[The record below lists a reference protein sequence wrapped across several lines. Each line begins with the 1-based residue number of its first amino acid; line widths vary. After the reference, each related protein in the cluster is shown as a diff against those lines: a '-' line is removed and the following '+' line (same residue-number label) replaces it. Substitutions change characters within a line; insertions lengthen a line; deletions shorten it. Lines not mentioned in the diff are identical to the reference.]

1 LTTFS
6 YIAIDPKGR
15 EIKGTLEAES
25 QAAAAQELKRSGL
38 TIASLAETG
47 VLSKDISLGFLEKG
61 PKPRDMAVFCR
72 QFVSIINAGVPVV
85 TALEMLALQ
94 TENKKL
100 RATIGQC
107 KRDIETG
114 ESLASAMGKHRK
126 VFSDIF
132 ITMVEAGEVS
142 GSLDTSFTR
151 MAEQF
156 EKDAKLKA
164 TIKKASIYP
173 VVVFAVAIAV
183 VIAMLMFVVPTF
195 ETMFAELGTEL
206 PGITKAIIGASAFLK
221 SYWYLILLGVVVL
234 VFLFRAF
241 RRGDSGR
248 RLLGT
253 IAMKAPLFGKL
264 TVKGACARF
273 ARSLST
279 LLFAGIPMMD
289 ALDICKNLMTNIHF
303 LDAVETARDDV
314 SVGNPLSDTI
324 RRSGVFPPLV
334 YHMIGIGEET
344 GDIEE
349 MLSKLADYYEDEV
362 EQTTQQVMAALEPMI
377 IILLA
382 LLVGVIVLSVIL
394 PLATMYGAL
403 DNL

>member
-1 LTTFS
+1 
-6 YIAIDPKGR
+6 
-15 EIKGTLEAES
+15 
-25 QAAAAQELKRSGL
+25 
-38 TIASLAETG
+38 
-47 VLSKDISLGFLEKG
+47 
-61 PKPRDMAVFCR
+61 
-72 QFVSIINAGVPVV
+72 
-85 TALEMLALQ
+85 
-94 TENKKL
+94 
-100 RATIGQC
+100 
-107 KRDIETG
+107 
-114 ESLASAMGKHRK
+114 
-126 VFSDIF
+126 
-132 ITMVEAGEVS
+132 
-142 GSLDTSFTR
+142 

-206 PGITKAIIGASAFLK
+206 PGITKAVIGASAFLK

-344 GDIEE
+344 GDIE